1 MFLKPAKIITT
12 LLLLVACTGCPDQTE
27 KQTEAAKA
35 TGPQTFS
42 EAAEQ
47 LVAMKNK
54 IRDGFAAGDL
64 DSAHGPLHKVGNV
77 LEDMVELA
85 EKEDISAEQLEAVKQ
100 AKETLFDAFGN
111 IDKTF
116 HGGEGSTYEE
126 EAEAIQAAMKVIVG
140 AAGVTDDS
148 EADPNL
154 PPADDGL
161 PSGGADTVDAGTV
174 SGDTDAD
181 DQ

>member
-1 MFLKPAKIITT
+1 MKTITT
-12 LLLLVACTGCPDQTE
+12 LLLLVVCTGCLDQAEIQTE
-27 KQTEAAKA
+27 TAA

-47 LVAMKNK
+47 LVAMKNI
-54 IRDGFAAGDL
+54 IRDGFAAGDI
-64 DSAHGPLHKVGNV
+64 DSAHGPLHEVGQL
-77 LEDMVELA
+77 LENMAALA
-85 EKEDISAEQLEAVKQ
+85 QQADITPEQLEAVEQ

-140 AAGVTDDS
+140 AAGVSDYST
-148 EADPNL
+148 ANPNL
-154 PPADDGL
+154 PPVDDGL
-161 PSGGADTVDAGTV
+161 PSGGANTVDAGTV